1 MTNGR
6 PDGGECGSIGRVRR
20 PLNLLAGAGFLALA
34 IALTAVGS
42 GGAYRT
48 GHHGPSA
55 TASKDL
61 GTLWAIPPVEVS
73 ALVIL
78 GLLYALAVRRTGGV
92 SGLRRL
98 SFYSGI
104 AVILI
109 AVCSP
114 LGGVAQQGL
123 LTAHM
128 LQHTLIGAIAP
139 LLLLLGTPRAF
150 LTEIL
155 RPGTRRLLERLQ
167 HPLVAFPLWALSTVV
182 WLLPGVHHA
191 VLGDGA
197 LWIAQQTSFLLVG
210 LLLWGPIVEAL
221 PAPDWF
227 STGLKSGY
235 MVGVWFVGLSIAN
248 VYWFS
253 GTAFYSSHAQAA
265 TVWGLEPLE
274 DQANAGTVMM
284 VLHCLLAF
292 GAITILFF
300 RQAREG
306 ELRQR
311 MLEAGID
318 PVRVAE
324 ATRAGTGE
332 ALARLHGVSSR
343 TRAGID

>member
-1 MTNGR
+1 MA
-6 PDGGECGSIGRVRR
+6 V
-20 PLNLLAGAGFLALA
+20 AGFFALA
-34 IALTAVGS
+34 IALSAIGS

-48 GHHGPSA
+48 GHHGPSEG
-55 TASKDL
+55 ASRDL
-61 GTLWAIPPVEVS
+61 GELWAIPPVEVS
-73 ALVIL
+73 AMLIL
-78 GLLYALAVRRTGGV
+78 AALYALRVHRVGGV
-92 SGLRRL
+92 SGLRQF
-98 SFYSGI
+98 SFHSGV
-104 AVILI
+104 AVVLI

-128 LQHTLIGAIAP
+128 LQHTLIGAVAP
-139 LLLLLGTPRAF
+139 LLMLLGLPRAF
-150 LTEIL
+150 VTDLL
-155 RPGTRRLLERLQ
+155 RPGVQRLIVRLQ
-167 HPLVAFPLWALSTVV
+167 HPLVAFPLWTFSTVV
-182 WLLPGVHHA
+182 WLWPDLHHE
-191 VLGDGA
+191 VLENPA
-197 LWIAQQTSFLLVG
+197 LWVLQQTSFLLVG
-210 LLLWGPIVEAL
+210 LLLWGPIVESL
-221 PAPDWF
+221 PAPEWF
-227 STGLKSGY
+227 NTGLKSVY
-235 MVGVWFVGLSIAN
+235 MTGVWFVGLSIAN

-253 GTAFYSSHAQAA
+253 GTAFYESHAAGAA
-265 TVWGLEPLE
+265 VWGIEPLE

-324 ATRAGTGE
+324 ATRAGTGRE
-332 ALARLHGVSSR
+332 LARAHGVADR

>member
-1 MTNGR
+1 MTNDHS
-6 PDGGECGSIGRVRR
+6 PDGECGSIERVRR
-20 PLNLLAGAGFLALA
+20 PLNLLAVAGFIALA

-42 GGAYRT
+42 GGAFRT
-48 GHHGPSA
+48 GHAGASA
-55 TASKDL
+55 GASTDL
-61 GTLWAIPPVEVS
+61 SSLWAIPPVEVS
-73 ALVIL
+73 ALLVL
-78 GLLYALAVRRTGGV
+78 AALYAVRVRATGGV

-98 SFYSGI
+98 SFHGGI
-104 AVILI
+104 AVVLL

-128 LQHTLIGAIAP
+128 LQHTMIGAIAP
-139 LLLLLGTPRAF
+139 LLMLLGMPRAF
-150 LTEIL
+150 VTEVL
-155 RPGTRRLLERLQ
+155 GERTRRVLVRLQ
-167 HPLVAFPLWALSTVV
+167 HPLVAFPLWALSTVI
-182 WLLPGVHHA
+182 WLLPEVHHT
-191 VLGDGA
+191 VLASGP
-197 LWIAQQTSFLLVG
+197 LWILQQTSFLLVG

-227 STGLKSGY
+227 NTGLKSGY
-235 MVGVWFVGLSIAN
+235 MVGVWFLGLSIAN

-253 GTAFYSSHAQAA
+253 GTAFYESHAQAA
-265 TVWGLEPLE
+265 TTWGLEPLE

-318 PVRVAE
+318 PIAVAE
-324 ATRAGTGE
+324 ATRAGTGQ
-332 ALARLHGVSSR
+332 ALARLHGVASR

>member
-1 MTNGR
+1 M
-6 PDGGECGSIGRVRR
+6 RR
-20 PLNLLAGAGFLALA
+20 PLNLLALAGFIALA
-34 IALTAVGS
+34 IALTAIGT

-55 TASKDL
+55 QATTDL
-61 GTLWAIPPVEVS
+61 GALWAIPPFEVS
-73 ALVIL
+73 ALLIL
-78 GLLYALAVRRTGGV
+78 AGLYALRVRRVGGV
-92 SGLRRL
+92 SGLRQV
-98 SFYSGI
+98 SFHAGV

-139 LLLLLGTPRAF
+139 LLMLLGMPRAF
-150 LTEIL
+150 LEDAL
-155 RPGTRRLLERLQ
+155 GPGTRRVLERLQ

-182 WLLPGVHHA
+182 WLLPDIHHV
-191 VLGDGA
+191 VLESRP
-197 LWIAQQTSFLLVG
+197 LWIVAADLV
-210 LLLWGPIVEAL
+210 PADRAAAL
-221 PAPDWF
+221 GAGRRVAPRPGVVQHRASRAATWWASGSWASRSPT
-227 STGLKSGY
+227 STGSRAPP
-235 MVGVWFVGLSIAN
+235 S
-248 VYWFS
+248 
-253 GTAFYSSHAQAA
+253 TTRTPRRAA
-265 TVWGLEPLE
+265 AWGIEPLE

-324 ATRAGTGE
+324 ATRAGTGRE
-332 ALARLHGVSSR
+332 LARAHGVADR

>member
-1 MTNGR
+1 VTNDR
-6 PDGGECGSIGRVRR
+6 PGAGGSGSIGQVKR
-20 PLNLLAGAGFLALA
+20 PLNLLAVAGFFALA
-34 IALTAVGS
+34 IALTAIGG
-42 GGAYRT
+42 GGAFRT

-55 TASKDL
+55 ATTTDLAS
-61 GTLWAIPPVEVS
+61 LWAIPPVEVS
-73 ALVIL
+73 ALIIL
-78 GLLYALAVRRTGGV
+78 AALYTLRVHRVGGV

-104 AVILI
+104 AVVLV

-128 LQHTLIGAIAP
+128 LQHTLIGAVAP

-150 LTEIL
+150 LEGML
-155 RPGTRRLLERLQ
+155 RPGVRRVLVRLQ

-182 WLLPGVHHA
+182 WLLPSVHHT
-191 VLGDGA
+191 VLESA
-197 LWIAQQTSFLLVG
+197 PLWIVQQTSFLLVG
-210 LLLWGPIVEAL
+210 LLLWGPVVEAL
-221 PAPDWF
+221 PAPEWF
-227 STGLKSGY
+227 GTGLKSVY
-235 MVGVWFVGLSIAN
+235 MVGVWFLGLSVAN

-253 GTAFYSSHAQAA
+253 GTAFYASHAQAA
-265 TVWGLEPLE
+265 RIWGLDPLE

-284 VLHCLLAF
+284 VLHCLVAF

-311 MLEAGID
+311 LLEAGID
-318 PVRVAE
+318 PARVAE

-332 ALARLHGVSSR
+332 ALARLHGVSSH

>member
-1 MTNGR
+1 MTGDRPRDDGHGGGR
-6 PDGGECGSIGRVRR
+6 MRR
-20 PLNLLAGAGFLALA
+20 PLDLLAIAGFIALALA
-34 IALTAVGS
+34 LTALGS

-55 TASKDL
+55 GATTDL
-61 GTLWAIPPVEVS
+61 SQLWAIPPIEV
-73 ALVIL
+73 AGLLVL
-78 GLLYALAVRRTGGV
+78 AALYALRVHRLGGV
-92 SGLRRL
+92 SGLRQF
-98 SFYSGI
+98 SFHSGI

-128 LQHTLIGAIAP
+128 LQHTMIGAIAP
-139 LLLLLGTPRAF
+139 LLMLLGMPRTF
-150 LTEIL
+150 LERLL
-155 RPGTRRLLERLQ
+155 RPGTRRVLQRLQ
-167 HPLVAFPLWALSTVV
+167 HPLVAFPLWAISTVV
-182 WLLPGVHHA
+182 WLLPGIHHT
-191 VLGDGA
+191 VLDSRP
-197 LWIAQQTSFLLVG
+197 LWIAQQTSFLIVG
-210 LLLWGPIVEAL
+210 LLLWGPVVESL
-221 PAPDWF
+221 PAPAWF
-227 STGLKSGY
+227 GTAMKSIY

-253 GTAFYSSHAQAA
+253 GTAFYASHAEAA
-265 TVWGLEPLE
+265 RAWGLDPLE

-311 MLEAGID
+311 LLEAGID
-318 PVRVAE
+318 PASVAE
-324 ATRAGTGE
+324 ATRTGTAA
-332 ALARLHGVSSR
+332 ALARTHGISSR

>member
-1 MTNGR
+1 MTNDPASAQGSGSIDPVGR
-6 PDGGECGSIGRVRR
+6 PLKLIFAAS
-20 PLNLLAGAGFLALA
+20 FLALA
-34 IALTAVGS
+34 LALSALGS

-55 TASKDL
+55 GATTDL
-61 GTLWAIPPVEVS
+61 SALWAIPPVEVS
-73 ALVIL
+73 ALIVL
-78 GLLYALAVRRTGGV
+78 AALYAFQVHRVGGV
-92 SGLRRL
+92 SGLRQL
-98 SFYSGI
+98 SFHSGVV
-104 AVILI
+104 VILI

-128 LQHTLIGAIAP
+128 LQHTLIGAVAP
-139 LLLLLGTPRAF
+139 LLMLLGMPRSF
-150 LTEIL
+150 LTAVL
-155 RPGTRRLLERLQ
+155 RPRTRAVLQRLQ

-182 WLLPGVHHA
+182 WLLPDIHHT
-191 VLGDGA
+191 VLDDRV

-210 LLLWGPIVEAL
+210 LLLWGPIVESL
-221 PAPDWF
+221 PAPEWF
-227 STGLKSGY
+227 NTGLKSGY
-235 MVGVWFVGLSIAN
+235 MVGVWFLGLSIAN

-253 GTAFYSSHAQAA
+253 GTAFYASHAEAA
-265 TVWGLEPLE
+265 TAWGLEPLE

-318 PVRVAE
+318 PDRVAE
-324 ATRAGTGE
+324 ATRAGTGRE
-332 ALARLHGVSSR
+332 LARAHGVADR